1 MEQVTKAM
9 QFLSKNRF
17 WVGCV
22 IATLAL
28 VVMFYFASTRLA
40 TERNAFT
47 SEILSSVQTVD
58 KIMKN
63 SADIGPE
70 NKAVVAHPNEQ
81 TRMGMGAELNSTM
94 ESMAQ
99 AWKLRRSQQESVL
112 KWPTTVLTN
121 TLVLQ
126 TFAQFDPPEKF
137 TTIEQGRLASFLD
150 AYREQIPNRMPEICQ
165 VIGTKW
171 EFPKDVPQQVAGNG
185 RDQSGQNP
193 SIKVG
198 GLDSDLNRVVVRWDK
213 KNQELWRDKLTIFEG
228 IDGNKTKTPTA
239 YQVLALQQDLWL
251 LEAMFDIV
259 KKVNGTADAN
269 DLAAIKN
276 IHYVVFGREART
288 KLGKVSPP
296 NMKWARAGGSA
307 TAAAAAQRGAAPDED
322 EFRSSTGGPANSSDP
337 FGEQAKSFDVTL
349 PEAMAQMAPFHGR
362 YVDENFDPIS
372 IVDLQ
377 TALSGDSLPDTLLEA
392 IVAKR
397 VPVRIAVK
405 MDETKIKQF
414 IAECAASPFAFEIF
428 QVRINRDVSG
438 DDIKLAGGTKRT
450 SGQGESDRNSPVIGT
465 GGGAQ
470 GGGGSGSGVLGD
482 DPGGGTGSSS
492 SNTGAREVES
502 IDTRT
507 TFDVNVEF
515 YGIVKIYN
523 PVDDKRVRQ
532 LIDANSGNKVTGINE
547 NSNLTIATK

>member
-1 MEQVTKAM
+1 MEQLTKAM

-17 WVGCV
+17 WVSCV
-22 IATLAL
+22 VATLAL

-40 TERNAFT
+40 SERNTFT
-47 SEILSSVQTVD
+47 SEILNSVQTVD
-58 KIMKN
+58 KIKKTG
-63 SADIGPE
+63 ADVGAE

-81 TRMGMGAELNSTM
+81 TRVGMGAELNSTM
-94 ESMAQ
+94 ESMVQ

-112 KWPTTVLTN
+112 KWPTTVFAN
-121 TLVLQ
+121 PLVLQ

-165 VIGTKW
+165 VIGTRW
-171 EFPKDVPQQVAGNG
+171 EFPKDLPQQVAGNG
-185 RDQSGQNP
+185 REQSGQNP
-193 SIKVG
+193 TIKVG

-288 KLGKVSPP
+288 KLGKVSAP
-296 NMKWARAGGSA
+296 NLKWARVGGSA
-307 TAAAAAQRGAAPDED
+307 SAAAAAQRGSAPDED
-322 EFRSSTGGPANSSDP
+322 EFRGSAGGPTGNTDP
-337 FGEQAKSFDVTL
+337 FGGQSKAFDVAL
-349 PEAMAQMAPFHGR
+349 PEAVAQMAPFHGR

-377 TALSGDSLPDTLLEA
+377 AALAGDGLPETLLEA
-392 IVAKR
+392 VAAKR

-438 DDIKLAGGTKRT
+438 DDIKLAGGTKQT
-450 SGQGESDRNSPVIGT
+450 SGQGDSDRNSPVIGT
-465 GGGAQ
+465 GGGA
-470 GGGGSGSGVLGD
+470 GGGSGSGVLGD

-492 SNTGAREVES
+492 SSIETRKVEA

-523 PVDDKRVRQ
+523 PVDEKRVRQ
-532 LIDANSGNKVTGINE
+532 LIDANSGNKVTDN
-547 NSNLTIATK
+547 NNANATIANK